1 MAAVTFDLPDELLAA
16 LPCAPGEA
24 AGAIRLAAAFYWC
37 SRGELS
43 TGWAARLAGLPY
55 AAFLEAAVRHKVD
68 LFHYDI
74 EEIKRELARSLPDG
88 VDLEAIKQD
97 IARAQAARR

>member
-1 MAAVTFDLPDELLAA
+1 MATVTFEIPDELLAA
-16 LPCAPGEA
+16 LPSAPEEA

-55 AAFLEAAVRHKVD
+55 AGFLEAAGRHKVD
-68 LFHYDI
+68 LFQYTI
-74 EEIKRELARSLPDG
+74 EELTDQINRGYTLGRQRLADHPAG
-88 VDLEAIKQD
+88 EGGTG
-97 IARAQAARR
+97 